1 MPNQEIRVATRESYG
16 QPKIYPICQKAQT
29 FAVIAGTR
37 TLTPATIKLIES
49 LGFEIKLNQT
59 KLSDLI

>member
-1 MPNQEIRVATRESYG
+1 MPNQEIRVATRDIYG

-37 TLTPATIKLIES
+37 TLTQQL
-49 LGFEIKLNQT
+49 
-59 KLSDLI
+59 